1 MIAKLTVAL
10 IAISIAGVVTAAL
23 WNSQDPWRKLIPAL
37 GAIGL
42 AAYGI
47 ALIAANGS
55 C

>member
-1 MIAKLTVAL
+1 MVAKITVAL
-10 IAISIAGVVTAAL
+10 VAISIAGVVTAAL
-23 WNSQDPWRKLIPAL
+23 WNSPDRWRKIIPAL
-37 GAIGL
+37 AGIGL